1 MDRFALKLGQFEVVF
16 EGSNSSERNDRS
28 FCRQAN
34 AKNERAFCVSL
45 GIMGGGEFEV
55 PWNAPCITQQFLS
68 YWGIWGEPG
77 IGSPIMPRDASLSD
91 RKCFFF
97 SPGAKTF
104 INGFIFCINI
114 YILYR
119 CIFYDI
125 FVTENKEF
133 YINYDTV
140 MNNMPLIYH
149 FMYISF
155 YIYI

>member
-1 MDRFALKLGQFEVVF
+1 MKVRIRAREMTALFAAKPTQKTRELFASLSASWGEGNLRFPETPRASHSSFYRIEGF
-16 EGSNSSERNDRS
+16 EGSLELGPPL
-28 FCRQAN
+28 CR
-34 AKNERAFCVSL
+34 ET
-45 GIMGGGEFEV
+45 
-55 PWNAPCITQQFLS
+55 P
-68 YWGIWGEPG
+68 
-77 IGSPIMPRDASLSD
+77 AS
-91 RKCFFF
+91 RTENVFFF